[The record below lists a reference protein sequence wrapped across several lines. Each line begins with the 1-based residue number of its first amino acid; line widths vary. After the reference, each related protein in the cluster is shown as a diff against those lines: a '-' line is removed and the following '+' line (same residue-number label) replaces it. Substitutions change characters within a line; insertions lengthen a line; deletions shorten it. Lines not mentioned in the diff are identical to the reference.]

1 MKSKIISVLLIL
13 SAVLGAAGEAVAKD
27 PPPIGS
33 TYEYGG
39 LTYYNANSQN
49 FNSDK
54 RFFVDLI
61 SAKHSSLG
69 GHSIADLW
77 LMTGVGLAL
86 QLGYWSDILTAV
98 AKEGILNGSI
108 GDDKRYIYSF
118 HTKPLNGKAVAMCQQ
133 KQPRNTTLA
142 TVLELRYISI
152 TFL

>member
-108 GDDKRYIYSF
+108 GDDKRYIYIFIFIRS
-118 HTKPLNGKAVAMCQQ
+118 P
-133 KQPRNTTLA
+133 
-142 TVLELRYISI
+142 
-152 TFL
+152 